1 MLDSGY
7 LWPVVDATVRYL
19 RPLVLDQTFRITACL
34 REWEVRLVLDYKIED
49 ENGQL
54 CTKARTIQVPI
65 DAVTKEISF
74 GSPRILVDN
83 VQSRLKVL
91 RNES

>member
-1 MLDSGY
+1 
-7 LWPVVDATVRYL
+7 
-19 RPLVLDQTFRITACL
+19 
-34 REWEVRLVLDYKIED
+34 VRLVLDYKIED
-49 ENGQL
+49 ENDQL

-83 VQSRLKVL
+83 VRSRLQAL
-91 RNES
+91 RNEN